1 MRHAI
6 KCMCS
11 HCQRETYFDTT
22 VALETISNSTC
33 AQCGNTGAVITLNIE
48 APRDAVIQDRVPR
61 AAHAARESELSRG
74 HRRCAN

>member
-1 MRHAI
+1 
-6 KCMCS
+6 MCS

>member
-1 MRHAI
+1 MRQTI

-22 VALETISNSTC
+22 VALETISNSAC

-61 AAHAARESELSRG
+61 VARETREAGLRDG